1 VVAPYAYGGSP
12 DSHTAQFLEY
22 YGGKYTRQIEK
33 QVLPLNAIGRGTTA
47 PTPGTSMGTHGDM
60 MGNHPADKPI
70 RAGCRPIIRWLLH
83 TLMENLLM
91 HLLYSSWNT
100 MEANTPAKLKNKY
113 CS

>member
-1 VVAPYAYGGSP
+1 MEDLPIHILRSSWNTTEVNTPAK
-12 DSHTAQFLEY
+12 L
-22 YGGKYTRQIEK
+22 KK

-70 RAGCRPIIRWLLH
+70 RAGYRPIIRWLLQM
-83 TLMENLLM
+83 LMENLPM
-91 HLLYSSWNT
+91 HILCRSWNT

-113 CS
+113 CP